1 MTSMQDAM
9 GRDLH
14 HLGVRGDL
22 VVIAHELVNMGWT
35 KPSLLPPEVQING
48 GVIAIHQSEDPRVV
62 AQEISQQINDQRRT
76 HHQDMKRRDRR

>member
-1 MTSMQDAM
+1 MTSMQEAM

-22 VVIAHELVNMGWT
+22 VAIADKLVDMGWT
-35 KPSLLPPEVQING
+35 KPSLLPAEVQISG
-48 GVIAIHQSEDPRVV
+48 GVIAIHRTEDPRVV
-62 AQEISQQINDQRRT
+62 AQEVSQQINDQRRT